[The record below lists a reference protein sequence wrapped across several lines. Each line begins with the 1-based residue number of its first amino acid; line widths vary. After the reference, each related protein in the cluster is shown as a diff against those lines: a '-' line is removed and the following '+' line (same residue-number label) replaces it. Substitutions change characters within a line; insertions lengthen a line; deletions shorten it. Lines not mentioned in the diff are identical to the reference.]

1 MLRRALRT
9 QEFGVGLAVLLLSAL
24 IGAVNPAFFSVG
36 NLFDLLRSA
45 TVVLL
50 FALGALVVIASGGID
65 VSFTA
70 VAVFALYATVRIL
83 NGLGFEGP
91 IIVAFLL
98 AAAIGLGLGLINGT
112 LIALFR
118 LPTLI
123 VTLGTQ
129 SLFRGFL
136 LFFIGSTI
144 VRDIPASMTA
154 FARSSL
160 VTLTAPNGALVSLHV
175 AVLLPLVAAVL
186 TWLLLTYT
194 MAGRSIYALGGAPEA
209 AERAGFSVRR
219 TKLLIYAF
227 VGLLAGVAGM
237 TYGSLNRQANPFDL
251 VGSEL
256 DVIAAVVLGG
266 ASISGGRGSVLGT
279 VLGVA
284 LITIINNSLILVG
297 IPSVWQRVVIGLV
310 IILGTG
316 VSAYQGR
323 AAERRPAVGAASS

>member
-1 MLRRALRT
+1 MLRRAVRT
-9 QEFGVGLAVLLLSAL
+9 QEFAVGLTVVLLALL
-24 IGAVNPAFFSVG
+24 IGAINPVFFSVG
-36 NLFDLLRSA
+36 NLFDLLRSG

-70 VAVFALYATVRIL
+70 VAVFALYSTVKIL
-83 NGLGFEGP
+83 NGAAYEGGILLP
-91 IIVAFLL
+91 FLL
-98 AAAIGLGLGLINGT
+98 AAAIGAGLGLINGL
-112 LIALFR
+112 LIALFK

-136 LFFIGSTI
+136 LFFVGATI
-144 VRDIPASMTA
+144 IRDIPDAMTG

-160 VTLTAPNGALVSLHV
+160 LTLTAPSGALVSLHV
-175 AVLLPLVAAVL
+175 AVLLPLVACVA

-194 MAGRSIYALGGAPEA
+194 MVGRSIYALGGAPEA
-209 AERAGFSVRR
+209 AERAGFNIRR
-219 TKLLIYAF
+219 TQILIYVF

-266 ASISGGRGSVLGT
+266 AAITGGRGSVLGT

-297 IPSVWQRVVIGLV
+297 IPSAWQRVVIGS
-310 IILGTG
+310 IIIVGTG
-316 VSAYQGR
+316 ISAYQSR
-323 AAERRPAVGAASS
+323 SAERRVAVSGAG